1 MLRAGIFLGDRYE
14 IIERIGSGGMA
25 DVFKGKDHKLNRF
38 VAIKVMKP
46 EYKGDR
52 EFVSKFRVEAQAA
65 AGLTHPN
72 IVSIYDVG
80 EDNGLYYIVMELVE
94 GITLKKYIEGK
105 VRLTVKETI
114 TIAIQISMGIE
125 AAHNNHIIHR
135 DIKPQNI
142 LISKDGKVKVTDFGI
157 AKAATSNTINSSVM
171 GSVHYTSPEQAKGKF
186 STEKSDIYSLGITMY
201 EMLTGRPPYDGDTA
215 VSIAVQH
222 IQEAFPS
229 IREEVPDIPI
239 SLEKII
245 EKCTCKSAE
254 RRYPNMGELITD
266 LKQSLLTPNTDF
278 IKTYDK
284 DVVAGG
290 TIRMTEEQLK
300 DMKRQLQEK
309 NPKKREN
316 VQDKD
321 VQEEQKDGKEQ
332 EDDEELNPTLEKV
345 LTGLGIVAVIL
356 VIGVAIFAGVS
367 LVKSMGGGSSDKD
380 KPKVTASP
388 SQTDALGK
396 DEVKMISVLGMTY
409 DEAQKALNELG
420 IGIEE
425 GEPVNSDMYEK
436 GTIAQQSVA
445 EGEVVKKHDVTVSV
459 NVSKGEG
466 ALVVPDDLKGK
477 TEEEVR
483 VILDE
488 MGLNVEV
495 SAKYSNSVEM
505 SHVISVEPAGGTEVN
520 KGDTIQIVVSRG
532 KEKITVPNLYNKT
545 QAEAQAELEAKGLK
559 LGNVTTSERLSDTV
573 AAGKVLSQNYS
584 AGSNVDHGT
593 AVDIVLSKGME
604 EAIWKGTLKIA
615 KSDMPEEFQ
624 SGNVKLELVQTID
637 GNEKSTVVHE
647 GQMSSSDFP
656 YTLQLTGAKSVGS
669 GRVLIYI
676 DGKKV
681 DGEHSVVFT
690 EE

>member
-46 EYKGDR
+46 EYKGDK

-72 IVSIYDVG
+72 IVSVFDVG

-105 VRLTVKETI
+105 VRLTVRETI

-157 AKAATSNTINSSVM
+157 AKAATSNTINSNVM

-229 IREEVPDIPI
+229 VRDEVPDIPV
-239 SLEKII
+239 SLVKII
-245 EKCTCKSAE
+245 EKCTMKSAD
-254 RRYPNMGELITD
+254 RRYPNMGELIMD
-266 LKQSLLTPNTDF
+266 LKQSLLTPDTDF
-278 IKTYDK
+278 IKNERPNNN
-284 DVVAGG
+284 GE
-290 TIRMTEEQLK
+290 TIRMTPEQIK
-300 DMKRQLQEK
+300 DMKKQLNGQ
-309 NPKKREN
+309 NKKP
-316 VQDKD
+316 DTM
-321 VQEEQKDGKEQ
+321 QEEP
-332 EDDEELNPTLEKV
+332 DEEEDEEDMNPTLEKV
-345 LTGLGIVAVIL
+345 LTGLGIVAVLL
-356 VIGVAIFAGVS
+356 VVGIAIWGGIS
-367 LVKSMGGGSSDKD
+367 LFKSMGSGGNGNKD
-380 KPKVTASP
+380 KTVTSESPKATEE
-388 SQTDALGK
+388 LG
-396 DEVKMISVLGMTY
+396 ENQVKMINVLGMTY
-409 DEAQKALNELG
+409 EEAKAALNEIGLG
-420 IGIEE
+420 IQE
-425 GEPVNSDMYEK
+425 GEQVNSDLYEK

-445 EGEVVKKHDVTVSV
+445 VDTIVEKHGEPVVVS
-459 NVSKGEG
+459 VSKGVG
-466 ALVVPDDLKGK
+466 AITVPSELEGK
-477 TEEEVR
+477 TESEARTILEEM
-483 VILDE
+483 D
-488 MGLNVEV
+488 LNVEV
-495 SAKYSNSVEM
+495 AVKYSNSVEM
-505 SHVISVEPAGGTEVN
+505 NNVISVEPAAGTEVN
-520 KGDTIQIVVSRG
+520 KGDTIKITVSRG
-532 KEKITVPNLYNKT
+532 KEKVTVPNLYNKT
-545 QAEAQAELEAKGLK
+545 KEEAEAELLAKGLV
-559 LGNVTTSERLSDTV
+559 LGHATTSERLSDTV
-573 AAGKVLSQNYS
+573 EQGRVMSQNYS
-584 AGSNVDHGT
+584 AGTSVEHGT

-615 KSDMPEEFQ
+615 KSDMPESFT
-624 SGNVKLELVQTID
+624 SGNVKFELVQTVN
-637 GNEKSTVVHE
+637 GQEKTTVVQE
-647 GQMSSSDFP
+647 GQMTSSDFP
-656 YTLQLTGAKSVGS
+656 FTLQITGEKSVAS
-669 GRVLIYI
+669 GRILIYI
-676 DGKKV
+676 DGQKV